1 METKEYSNG
10 EVTILW
16 KADLCTHS
24 GNCVR
29 GLPEV
34 FDLKSKPWIN
44 AKGAS
49 TEKIIDQVSKCP
61 SGALSISKAKE
72 SNTEKTVDINLAKD
86 GPLLVSGK
94 IRIFDQDGNLHK
106 EVEKCALCR
115 CGSSNNKPFCDGTHK
130 SSGFEG

>member
-1 METKEYSNG
+1 METKEYTNG
-10 EVTILW
+10 EVTVLW
-16 KADLCTHS
+16 KSDLCSHS

-34 FDLKSKPWIN
+34 FDLKKRPWIN
-44 AKGAS
+44 ADGAS
-49 TEKIIDQVSKCP
+49 SQQIIDQVSKCP
-61 SGALSISKAKE
+61 SGALSIRKKE
-72 SNTEKTVDINLAKD
+72 NSEKTVDITLAKN

-94 IRIFDQDGNLHK
+94 IRIFDQEGNLSK

-115 CGSSNNKPFCDGTHK
+115 CGHSTNKPFCDGSHK